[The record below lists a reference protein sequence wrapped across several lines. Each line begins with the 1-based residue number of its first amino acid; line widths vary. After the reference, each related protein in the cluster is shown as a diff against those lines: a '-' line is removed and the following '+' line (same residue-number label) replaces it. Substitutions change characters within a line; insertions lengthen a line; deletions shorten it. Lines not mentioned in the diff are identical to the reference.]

1 MYDQYTDVKE
11 RSAGENWFLSLLI
24 PIVGVSLL
32 LFCLKYQIDNEY
44 AAAEMKGALKTSSGL
59 VAELTP
65 STAANLE
72 GKLVHFSSIAH
83 ANAPVQDPVTGATFA
98 ALVVN
103 RKVEMFQWREDED
116 TNTEKKF
123 GGGTRTISTYRY
135 DRAWSDQLIDSNKFA
150 HSLGHA
156 NPTSMPISAATIPA
170 ARVTVGSYVV
180 PTDLLSKLQTNPQ
193 LLAVSPAL
201 AAQVARKL
209 HDKTYAMENVLY
221 IGENPSAP
229 QVGDLKVSYRQAS
242 AGTPV
247 TVIAQKYKN
256 TFVPFHPDKSKAAVY
271 LIEPGDLKSGDMFK
285 MAQKKQDEDLFG
297 KRCLALLMTFVAILF
312 FAMPLSQLFDTVPFI
327 GDLFDRALTPTA
339 LVLAALTNGIMIAG
353 IWLRYDPIF
362 SGEIVLGIWVACLI
376 LMMFWKLIL
385 GLLRRLGLVSSR
397 K

>member
-1 MYDQYTDVKE
+1 MYDQYTDVEE
-11 RSAGENWFLSLLI
+11 RSAGENWLLSFLV
-24 PIVGVSLL
+24 PVVGAMLL
-32 LFCLKYQIDNEY
+32 LFCLKFQIDNEY

-72 GKLVHFSSIAH
+72 GKLVHFSSIAKS
-83 ANAPVQDPVTGATFA
+83 NAPVQDPVTGATFC

-103 RKVEMFQWREDED
+103 RKVEMFQWRENEH
-116 TNTEKKF
+116 TETEKQF
-123 GGGTRTISTYRY
+123 GGGTRTISTYTY
-135 DRAWSDQLIDSNKFA
+135 DRTWSDQFIDSHKFK

-156 NPTSMPISAATIPA
+156 NPSSLPISAGTIPA

-180 PTDLLSKLQTNPQ
+180 PTDLLIKLQTNPQ
-193 LLAVSPAL
+193 PLAVSPAL
-201 AAQVARKL
+201 AAEVARKL

-221 IGENPSAP
+221 IGESPSAP

-256 TFVPFHPDKSKAAVY
+256 TFVPFHPDRSKAAVY

-285 MAQKKQDEDLFG
+285 VTQKKQDEDLFG
-297 KRCLALLMTFVAILF
+297 KRCLAFLLTFVAILF
-312 FAMPLSQLFDTVPFI
+312 FAMPLSQFFDTVPFI
-327 GDLFDRALTPTA
+327 GDLFDRAVTPTA
-339 LVLAALTNGIMIAG
+339 LVLAALVNGIMIAG

-362 SGEIVLGIWVACLI
+362 SGEIALGIWVACLI
-376 LMMFWKLIL
+376 LMMGWKLIL
-385 GLLRRLGLVSSR
+385 GLLRRLGLVPAR